1 MPVKDSAGA
10 GRRNNSSW
18 NIATDLMIDLSFHQ
32 EEIAGML
39 EEYEQEH
46 HTGMNVQMMAELLYE
61 YTSGYPYLVSRL
73 CKLIEERICDFPEFS
88 TKTDA

>member
-18 NIATDLMIDLSFHQ
+18 NIATDFLIDLSFHQ

-46 HTGMNVQMMAELLYE
+46 HTGMNVQMMAEWLYE

-73 CKLIEERICDFPEFS
+73 CKLIEERICDSAEFS